1 MGRMT
6 GEISRFFLKE
16 LILYYIILY
25 QIMITSIIGINMRT
39 IVDIPDSQVKIL
51 DQVSKKKN
59 VSRAS
64 LIREALTK
72 YINSYSNS
80 KKSYEL
86 AFGVWKRKKL
96 DSFD

>member
-1 MGRMT
+1 
-6 GEISRFFLKE
+6 
-16 LILYYIILY
+16 
-25 QIMITSIIGINMRT
+25 MITSIIGINMRT

-86 AFGVWKRKKL
+86 AFGVWKRKKIGQFGL
-96 DSFD
+96 SAKIKE

>member
-1 MGRMT
+1 
-6 GEISRFFLKE
+6 
-16 LILYYIILY
+16 
-25 QIMITSIIGINMRT
+25 MITSIIGINMRT

-72 YINSYSNS
+72 LLCAKHTSPLKMNLRQAY
-80 KKSYEL
+80 
-86 AFGVWKRKKL
+86 
-96 DSFD
+96 